1 MASRVMQELSALIFL
16 RQQMSADTHVV
27 HAHPVIPEMARN
39 VQVGLTKVV
48 RSFIFVLYCPLARGC
63 VLTKYQV

>member
-39 VQVGLTKVV
+39 VQVGLIKVCLLCV
-48 RSFIFVLYCPLARGC
+48 DPLRLYAHKVSVDQL
-63 VLTKYQV
+63 